1 MSRRALL
8 AAAVLVLAGCDAGT
22 GPSVPAPDQTRDQ
35 IRGQPQDQP
44 QDQPQGG
51 TGLRP
56 RADERL
62 VVVTHAT
69 APVLRLRPREARRLV
84 AVPADSPLRWRGR
97 PVHRGV
103 GPRDA
108 ARALDRVE
116 RDPGALGVVPLAQ
129 VRPTVRAALV
139 AGSDP
144 VRTAPGAVHLTVVG
158 DLMLVRG
165 VPDPARALAQVA
177 PRLHRADLVV
187 GNLESTLS
195 TAGAPTQGSDSFGAG
210 PGLVGH
216 LRRAGLD
223 AVSLANNHAGDYGTG
238 ALLDTVATLHRSP
251 LAVFGAGADLAAAS
265 RPAYVERGG
274 VRFALLGF
282 NAIGETPR
290 ATRSGPGALSVRMPP
305 RTGPLVRADLEHVTG
320 LVRRAGRHA
329 DVVVV
334 LPHWGTQYT
343 HEPEPVQREVSRALV
358 AAGADLVVGGHP
370 HWVQGIDVVEGPD
383 AAVPVL
389 HSLGNL
395 VFDMDFMTQTMEG
408 VVLEATF
415 LGDRLAAMRLVPY
428 VMDPGTFAPRPVGG
442 AAGARILGEVWRAS
456 TGPFAR

>member
-8 AAAVLVLAGCDAGT
+8 AAAVLVLAGCSTGAGPDEPAAERSASSPGPDGADAPVAT
-22 GPSVPAPDQTRDQ
+22 PVP
-35 IRGQPQDQP
+35 
-44 QDQPQGG
+44 
-51 TGLRP
+51 RP
-56 RADERL
+56 EPEL
-62 VVVTHAT
+62 VVVAHAT
-69 APVLRLRPREARRLV
+69 AAVLRLSRPEARRLTG
-84 AVPADSPLRWRGR
+84 PAGSPRRWQGR
-97 PVHRGV
+97 PVHRGET
-103 GPRDA
+103 PRAA

-116 RDPGALGVVPLAQ
+116 RDPAALGVVPLEE
-129 VRPTVRAALV
+129 VRPGVRAALV
-139 AGSDP
+139 AGRDP

-165 VPDPARALAQVA
+165 VPDPRQALAQVA
-177 PRLHRADLVV
+177 PLLHRADLVV

-210 PGLVGH
+210 PELVGH

-223 AVSLANNHAGDYGTG
+223 AVSLANNHTGDFGTE
-238 ALLDTVATLHRSP
+238 ALRDTVRTLRGGP
-251 LAVFGAGADLAAAS
+251 LAVFGAGVDLAEAG

-290 ATRSGPGALSVRMPP
+290 ATAGSPGALSVRMPP
-305 RTGPLVRADLEHVTG
+305 RTGPLVRADLAHVTS
-320 LVRRAGRHA
+320 LVRRAERRA

-395 VFDMDFMTQTMEG
+395 VFDMDFMRQTMEG
-408 VVLEATF
+408 VVLETTF
-415 LGDRLAAMRLVPY
+415 LGERLAALRLVPY

-442 AAGARILGEVWRAS
+442 ADAARILGDVWAAS